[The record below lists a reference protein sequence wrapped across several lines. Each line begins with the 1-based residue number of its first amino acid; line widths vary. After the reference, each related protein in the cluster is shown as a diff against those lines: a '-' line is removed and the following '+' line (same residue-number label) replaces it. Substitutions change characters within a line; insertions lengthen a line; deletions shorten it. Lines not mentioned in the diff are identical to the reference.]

1 MLSFI
6 RQISHRLRE
15 ALVQPRHEL
24 DRWQKAARFLYDLG
38 RCGLRQLDN
47 DRAAQMAAALSFRTL
62 FGLMPV
68 LVVATV
74 LVKAAAGEKVFL
86 SRLSELLKVLG
97 LNEVRIIPPAGAAD
111 QSSSLASWLE
121 NLVREATQCVSV
133 AAIGW
138 VGVAV
143 TAYAAISLMV
153 DIENSFNTVYR
164 ARSGRPWTRRVP
176 LYWFMLTI
184 SPLAIV
190 LGIYV
195 GSRFSTW
202 WGAHEGWQ
210 WLSTA
215 VGISGIFA
223 AHWLVLFLI
232 YYLFPNTEVQFQ
244 PALAGSF
251 VAALLMMA
259 GEHLLGA
266 YLENALSLSQ
276 LYGSLGLIPLF
287 MFWIYV
293 MWLVV
298 LFGLEVSA
306 ILEIVRGEQMDRL
319 EPRRETTSVVEPAS
333 IVLLME
339 VVAHNFRDGRPTRL
353 KELADK
359 TGLPELIVRQ
369 AVDHLVQADLLHALA
384 GAEQSVALAQP
395 PASIHINRL
404 IEIGFQM
411 IDAAQMRHS
420 ALSRKLREVQLQ
432 AATGDT
438 LAMLEARWG
447 E

>member
-1 MLSFI
+1 MPAFI
-6 RQISHRLRE
+6 RQMIRRLRE

-24 DRWQKAARFLYDLG
+24 DRWQKAARFLYALG

-47 DRAAQMAAALSFRTL
+47 DRAAQMAAALAFRTL

-74 LVKAAAGEKVFL
+74 LVKATAGEESFL
-86 SRLSELLKVLG
+86 SRLSELLGMLG
-97 LNEVRIIPPAGAAD
+97 LDEVRIIPPAGVAEP
-111 QSSSLASWLE
+111 SSSLATWLE
-121 NLVREATQCVSV
+121 NLVREATQRVSV
-133 AAIGW
+133 TAIGG

-143 TAYAAISLMV
+143 TAYAAISLMG
-153 DIENSFNTVYR
+153 DIENSFNTIYR
-164 ARSGRPWTRRVP
+164 ARGGRPWTRRLP
-176 LYWFMLTI
+176 LYWFILTI

-195 GSRFSTW
+195 GSRFSAW

-232 YYLFPNTEVQFQ
+232 YYLFPNTDVQFR
-244 PALAGSF
+244 PALAGSL

-259 GEHLLGA
+259 GEHMLGA

-293 MWLVV
+293 MWLVA

-306 ILEIVRGEQMDRL
+306 ILEMVRGEQTGHL
-319 EPRRETTSVVEPAS
+319 EPRREITSAVEPAS

-339 VVAHNFRDGRPTRL
+339 VAAQNFRAGRPTSLR
-353 KELADK
+353 ELADK
-359 TGLPELIVRQ
+359 TGLPEPIARQ
-369 AVDHLVQADLLHALA
+369 MVDHLAQAGLLYALA
-384 GAEQSVALAQP
+384 GSEQAVALAQTP
-395 PASIHINRL
+395 DSIRVERL

-411 IDAAQMRHS
+411 IDAAQMRHCT
-420 ALSRKLREVQLQ
+420 LSRRLREAQLQ
-432 AATGDT
+432 AATGST
-438 LAMLEARWG
+438 LATLELR
-447 E
+447 

>member
-6 RQISHRLRE
+6 RRMMHRLRQ

-24 DRWQKAARFLYDLG
+24 DRWQKAARFMYDLG

-62 FGLMPV
+62 FGLLPV

-74 LVKAAAGEKVFL
+74 LVKAMGAEDWFFQPLA
-86 SRLSELLKVLG
+86 ELMNVLG
-97 LNEVRIIPPAGAAD
+97 LGELRIIPPAGVAD
-111 QSSSLASWLE
+111 QSSSLADWLQ
-121 NLVREATQCVSV
+121 NRVREATQVNL

-190 LGIYV
+190 LSFYIH
-195 GSRFSTW
+195 SRFSAW
-202 WGAHEGWQ
+202 WATHEGWQ

-215 VGISGIFA
+215 VGYAGVIS
-223 AHWLVLFLI
+223 AHWLVMFLV
-232 YYLFPNTEVQFQ
+232 YYLFPNTEVQLQ

-251 VAALLMMA
+251 VAAVLLVI
-259 GEHLLGA
+259 GEQTLGA
-266 YLENALSLSQ
+266 YLQNALSLSQ

-287 MFWIYV
+287 MFWVYL

-306 ILEIVRGEQMDRL
+306 ILEIVQGGQLEHL
-319 EPRRETTSVVEPAS
+319 EPRRPFTPVVEPAS

-339 VVAHNFRDGRPTRL
+339 VAAEQFRAGRPATFS
-353 KELADK
+353 ELAER
-359 TGLPELIVRQ
+359 TGLPEPIVHEMVEQLEQ
-369 AVDHLVQADLLHALA
+369 ASYLHVLS
-384 GAEQSVALAQP
+384 GAERKVTLAQP
-395 PASIHINRL
+395 PEKIRADRL
-404 IEIGFQM
+404 IEIGFRM
-411 IDAAQMRHS
+411 VDAAQLHQSPLNSQLRDAQLRLAAHS
-420 ALSRKLREVQLQ
+420 
-432 AATGDT
+432 T
-438 LAMLEARWG
+438 LANLGAR
-447 E
+447 